1 VIARYHRS
9 RQRNLF
15 RSRFVIRQVVSIAV
29 LLAATVAIAEPKVSG
44 GVTEGNPRGSTPPAS
59 DPSVQEK
66 AAAEQS
72 RRDAA
77 KRALDAL
84 KGSPKDKADKRDDR
98 RPGDR

>member
-1 VIARYHRS
+1 LIARYGNLP
-9 RQRNLF
+9 QCNLF
-15 RSRFVIRQVVSIAV
+15 RSRFVIRSVVSILAV
-29 LLAATVAIAEPKVSG
+29 LAATVAIAEPKVSG
-44 GVTEGNPRGSTPPAS
+44 GSTPPAS
-59 DPSVQEK
+59 DPSAQEK

-98 RPGDR
+98 KPGGR